1 MLKTIFQKFQKK
13 QGCVVVAGHD
23 IELLDQNFVI
33 LDKNEQS
40 PLYVY
45 QAVHDSSVQNI
56 QVNRVNDGITSVRLN
71 LVNTEHIKSLL
82 KYIASHSHSH
92 SIELCVF
99 QPNFSSA
106 PNIEALSLEEIGHS
120 WQTTGLSAVSV
131 SQAVIKPMLKQ
142 QRGTV
147 IFLGAPSNNSTHYDV
162 LSQSM
167 FASIR
172 ALSQSLAREFQPK
185 GIHVTYCMVEKWDGQ
200 NQHFISSVKQVCQ
213 HIYQQP
219 NTVWSQELSVS

>member
-13 QGCVVVAGHD
+13 QGCVVLAGHD
-23 IELLDQNFVI
+23 DELLGHDFVI
-33 LDKNEQS
+33 LDKNSQS
-40 PLYVY
+40 PLQVY
-45 QAVHDSSVQNI
+45 QVVHDSKVKNI
-56 QVNRVNDGITSVRLN
+56 QVNRVNDGITTVRLD
-71 LVNTEHIKSLL
+71 LVNPKHLKKLLNYITAHGHI
-82 KYIASHSHSH
+82 
-92 SIELCVF
+92 IELCVF

-106 PNIEALSLEEIGHS
+106 PNIEALSLEEVEHS

-142 QRGTV
+142 KRGTV
-147 IFLGAPSNNSTHYDV
+147 IFLGAPSSNSTHYDV

-185 GIHVTYCMVEKWDGQ
+185 GIHVSYCMVEKWEGQ
-200 NQHFISSVKQVCQ
+200 NPRFISSVKDVCQ
-213 HIYQQP
+213 HLYQQP
-219 NTVWSQELSVS
+219 DSAWSQELSLS

>member
-23 IELLDQNFVI
+23 LELPDQSFVI
-33 LDKNEQS
+33 LDKHSQS
-40 PLYVY
+40 PLHVY
-45 QAVHDSSVQNI
+45 QVVHDSIVQNI
-56 QVNRVNDGITSVRLN
+56 RVSSVNDGITSVRLN
-71 LVNTEHIKSLL
+71 LVNTKHLKSLL
-82 KYIASHSHSH
+82 KYITEHRHT
-92 SIELCVF
+92 IELCVF

-106 PNIEALSLEEIGHS
+106 PNIESLSLEEIEHS

-131 SQAVIKPMLKQ
+131 SQLVLKPMLKQ

-147 IFLGAPSNNSTHYDV
+147 IFLGAPSHNSPHHDV

-167 FASIR
+167 FAGIR

-200 NQHFISSVKQVCQ
+200 NPHFISSVKHVCQ
-213 HIYQQP
+213 HIYHQP
-219 NTVWSQELSVS
+219 DSAWSQELSIS

>member
-1 MLKTIFQKFQKK
+1 M
-13 QGCVVVAGHD
+13 
-23 IELLDQNFVI
+23 
-33 LDKNEQS
+33 
-40 PLYVY
+40 
-45 QAVHDSSVQNI
+45 
-56 QVNRVNDGITSVRLN
+56 RVSAKI
-71 LVNTEHIKSLL
+71 
-82 KYIASHSHSH
+82 
-92 SIELCVF
+92 
-99 QPNFSSA
+99 FSSA
-106 PNIEALSLEEIGHS
+106 PNIEALSLEEIEHS

-142 QRGTV
+142 QQGTV

-219 NTVWSQELSVS
+219 NTAWSQELSVS

>member
-1 MLKTIFQKFQKK
+1 MRDSYAKNNISEVSKK
-13 QGCVVVAGHD
+13 QGCVVIAGHD

-40 PLYVY
+40 PLHVY

-82 KYIASHSHSH
+82 KYIASHSHN
-92 SIELCVF
+92 IELCVF

-106 PNIEALSLEEIGHS
+106 PNIEALSLEEIEHS

-131 SQAVIKPMLKQ
+131 SQAVIKLMLKQ

-147 IFLGAPSNNSTHYDV
+147 IFLERHLITR
-162 LSQSM
+162 LTTM
-167 FASIR
+167 
-172 ALSQSLAREFQPK
+172 
-185 GIHVTYCMVEKWDGQ
+185 C
-200 NQHFISSVKQVCQ
+200 
-213 HIYQQP
+213 
-219 NTVWSQELSVS
+219 

>member
-1 MLKTIFQKFQKK
+1 MLKNIFQKFQKK
-13 QGCVVVAGHD
+13 QGCVVLVGHD
-23 IELLDQNFVI
+23 EELLGHDFVI
-33 LDKNEQS
+33 LDKNSQS
-40 PLYVY
+40 PLQVY
-45 QAVHDSSVQNI
+45 QVVHDSTVQNI
-56 QVNRVNDGITSVRLN
+56 QVNRVNDDITAVRLD
-71 LVNTEHIKSLL
+71 LVSPKHLKKLLNYITAHGHI
-82 KYIASHSHSH
+82 
-92 SIELCVF
+92 IELCVF

-106 PNIEALSLEEIGHS
+106 PNIEALSLEEVEYS

-142 QRGTV
+142 KRGTV

-185 GIHVTYCMVEKWDGQ
+185 GIHVSYCMVEKWEGQ
-200 NQHFISSVKQVCQ
+200 NPRFISSVKDVCQ
-213 HIYQQP
+213 HLYQQP
-219 NTVWSQELSVS
+219 SSAWSQELSLS